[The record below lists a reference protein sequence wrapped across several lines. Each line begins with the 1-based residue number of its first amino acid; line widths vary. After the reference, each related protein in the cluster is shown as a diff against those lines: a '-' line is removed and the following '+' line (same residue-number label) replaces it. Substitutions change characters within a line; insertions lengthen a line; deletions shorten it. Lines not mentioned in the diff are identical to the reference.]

1 MTNKITV
8 SIVWV
13 LNEDDNYW
21 TPVYVTE
28 DESDAEEYMFERSEN
43 YNCTYI
49 ATYAKVS
56 SPRVSKREVLSDAD

>member
-1 MTNKITV
+1 MKNKITV

-13 LNEDDNYW
+13 LNEEDNYW

-28 DESDAEEYMFERSEN
+28 DESDADEYMFERMED
-43 YNCTYI
+43 YNFTY
-49 ATYAKVS
+49 TVTCAKVS